1 MKIQHL
7 MATLALT
14 AALAGGCKRK
24 EDSKAGPARAPTL
37 SQLEKSRSA
46 KACMDYVFLLCTCA
60 KLKPEAPEIQKRCT
74 LDKALPDALKVAV
87 DIDADP
93 TAPAEAAVAA
103 ADQARK
109 VAATCIEGLN
119 ELQSDAT
126 YRGCN

>member
-1 MKIQHL
+1 MKIQHVL
-7 MATLALT
+7 ATMFVL

-24 EDSKAGPARAPTL
+24 DDSAGGPPRPPQL
-37 SQLEKSRSA
+37 SQLEKARSA
-46 KACMDYVFLLCTCA
+46 KACMDYVFTLCTCA
-60 KLKPEAPEIQKRCT
+60 KLKPEAPEIQKRCN
-74 LDKALPDALKVAV
+74 LDKALPDALKVAG

-93 TAPAEAAVAA
+93 TAPAEAATAA

-119 ELQSDAT
+119 ELQSDAM